1 MKKLSAVLILV
12 LVLTLSALLLCSC
25 NILGIQFPSGT
36 NPTDTD
42 THAHTYQYTL
52 VNNDGIFALEGIC
65 VVENCNKTV
74 YVDEGLVPEY
84 THVAPTCTQ
93 SGSSVWSCTKDGVKY
108 ELKVT
113 LEPNENNHSY
123 SNGVCQYCG
132 AQNPEYTPDNPEQ
145 PEHTHTWTDATC
157 TTPKVCSG
165 CGTTEGSAKGHQW
178 NNATCTTP
186 KTCGTCGT
194 TSGTA
199 LGHSWNNATCTT
211 PKTCGTC
218 GTTSGTALGHSW
230 NNATCTLP
238 KTCGTCG
245 TTMGTPNGHSFSNG
259 SCLVCGAD
267 DPDYVE
273 PEHNHTDANNDDE
286 CDTCFESVLVVL
298 DFYVINDLHGKF
310 CDTDSQP
317 GVDNLATYLKD
328 RQNYDDNVII
338 FSSGDMWQG
347 AAESNLTNGLIL
359 TEWMNELNFVS
370 MTLGNHEYDWGEDA
384 IRENLAVAEF
394 PFLAINIYD
403 KTTGKLA
410 DYCTPSVVV
419 ECDGIKV
426 GIIGAIGDCYSS
438 ISSDM
443 VSNVEFKV
451 GSELTALVKAESNRL
466 RAEGV
471 DLVVYS
477 LHDGYGSSSSS
488 VGSVSSSGIS
498 SYYDTALSNGY
509 VDVVFEGHTHQS
521 YTLYDN
527 YDVYH
532 MQGGGENK
540 GITHVEIS
548 LNFVNGTKKVSE
560 AEVVKNSTY
569 SIYAE
574 DDATEAIEDK
584 YADVIDKAYAVIGNV
599 STKQSSTTLKNIMA
613 ELYLEV
619 GLERWG
625 DKYDIVLGG
634 GYISTRSPYDLSAGQ
649 VTYSDVLSLFPFDN
663 QIVLC
668 SISGKYLSSAFVNT
682 SNTNYYNA
690 YSTYGESVK
699 NNISSSKT
707 YYVVV
712 DMYSALYTYNHLTIV
727 DYYDEGVYARD
738 LLAEEIKAGRFDT
751 SGGNNGGNNS
761 GNTSGYTLTSIPDVI
776 AKGKTLGSGG
786 KTEEN
791 YYVKGTIKSI
801 SNTTYGNMYIEDE
814 DGNQLLIYG
823 LYDSNGNKYGSMSTK
838 PQVGDTIVVCGP
850 ILYYNG
856 TTVEIKDGV
865 LIATE

>member
-84 THVAPTCTQ
+84 THVAPTCTH

-113 LEPNENNHSY
+113 LEPNANNHSY

-157 TTPKVCSG
+157 TIPKVCST
-165 CGTTEGSAKGHQW
+165 CGTTEGSANGHNW
-178 NNATCTTP
+178 
-186 KTCGTCGT
+186 
-194 TSGTA
+194 S
-199 LGHSWNNATCTT
+199 
-211 PKTCGTC
+211 
-218 GTTSGTALGHSW
+218 
-230 NNATCTLP
+230 NATCTLP

-245 TTMGTPNGHSFSNG
+245 TTIGTPNGHSFFNG

-471 DLVVYS
+471 DLIVYS

-727 DYYDEGVYARD
+727 DYHDEGVYARD

-823 LYDSNGNKYGSMSTK
+823 LYDANGTKYGSMSTK
-838 PQVGDTIVVCGP
+838 PQAGDTIVVCGP